1 MLENQVEFNQAVD
14 TLLDAQ
20 TQSIA
25 SSSIAGGEHLCFIG
39 SGHDEEDKYVH
50 MVVANFLQRKKKYIS
65 IALGGYDELSKL
77 IDDPN
82 SIIETKT
89 LIATNQDDEFNRTS
103 FTEDWIKKVNMQQK
117 NKTSIFNTL
126 SNVVKTKS
134 FDIKDKFKDY
144 MTVANQKTAGK

>member
-1 MLENQVEFNQAVD
+1 MLENQIEFNQAVD

-39 SGHDEEDKYVH
+39 SGRDEEDKYVH
-50 MVVANFLQRKKKYIS
+50 MVVANFLQRKTKYIS

-82 SIIETKT
+82 SIVQKKPLMISTS
-89 LIATNQDDEFNRTS
+89 QVDEFNRTS
-103 FTEDWIKKVNMQQK
+103 FTEEWIKKVNMEK
-117 NKTSIFNTL
+117 NKGSLFGTL
-126 SNVVKTKS
+126 SNVVKNKS

-144 MTVANQKTAGK
+144 MSAANQKTSAK